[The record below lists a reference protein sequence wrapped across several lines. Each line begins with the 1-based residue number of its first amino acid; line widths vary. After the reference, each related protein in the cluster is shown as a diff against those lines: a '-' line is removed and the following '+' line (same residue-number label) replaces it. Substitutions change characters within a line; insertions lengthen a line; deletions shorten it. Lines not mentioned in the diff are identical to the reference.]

1 MDKAC
6 HISVTG
12 LVQGVGFR
20 PFVFRIAVKH
30 NLSGWVKNTN
40 ECVEIFVEG
49 PEVAINNFLDELISD
64 PPVASHIDQV
74 IPVNAEPINVKGFSI
89 TRSENTSD
97 KITGISPD
105 ICVCPDCLD
114 DIRHQPNRVNYPF
127 VNCTNCGPRFTI
139 IHDLPYD
146 RKNTSMKVFP
156 MCDSCRKEYEDV
168 KDRRFHAQPVACSVC
183 GPHYTLYT
191 GSTRIEGIE
200 KIISSTTGILMKG
213 GVMAIKGL
221 GGYHL
226 ACDATNEDAVTGLR
240 VLKNREGKPLAIMF
254 KDLATLRQYA
264 EVGEAEETSLLS
276 WKRPIVLLHPKF
288 HCLLAQGVSA
298 GLNTIGAMLPYLPFH
313 HLLFRELNIP
323 AIVLTSGNISD
334 EPILIDDRKALE
346 TFLMKTG
353 GVLTYNREIENR
365 TDDSVVRIIGNLQRV
380 FRRSRG
386 FVPET
391 VTLKLNTNGILAT
404 GAELVNTFCIGK
416 GNQAI
421 LSQYIGDLQNAE
433 TISFYEETLNKF
445 QKLFRMNPEIIA
457 ADLHPDYFTSRF
469 AESRTDLEIVR
480 VQHHHAHIASCM
492 AEHGLD
498 EPVLG
503 VAMDGTGYGTDG
515 NTWGAEFLYCDL
527 SDFTRE
533 THFEYVPLPGGDRG
547 IEEPWRM
554 AVSYLFKIFGDE
566 MVHLE
571 FPFLKKIEQEKIDF
585 ILKMIRSGIN
595 CPLVSSAG
603 RLFDAVSAML
613 DLCLYSTFSSEAP
626 MRLESI
632 IQPGCSETYPFTI
645 LETVNF
651 ELMFRGILDDIRE
664 KVNPGIISAKFH
676 NTMISVIAEV
686 IHKMKIGR
694 DCNKVVL
701 SGGTFQNKYLLEGT
715 EKILTESG
723 FEVYSH
729 RLVPTNDGGIS
740 LGQLAVAAKRRSS
753 VEAIASSLRSSQ

>member
-1 MDKAC
+1 MEKAC

-20 PFVFRIAVKH
+20 PFVYRIAVKH
-30 NLSGWVKNTN
+30 NLSGWVRNTN
-40 ECVEIFVEG
+40 ECVEIFIQG
-49 PEVAINNFLDELISD
+49 PVKSIENFLDELRSD
-64 PPVASHIDQV
+64 PPVASDIDQV
-74 IPVNAEPINVKGFSI
+74 ILVYTEPIDIHGFRI

-97 KITGISPD
+97 KITEISPD
-105 ICVCPDCLD
+105 IAVCNDCLED
-114 DIRHQPNRVNYPF
+114 MHLQPNRVNYPF

-139 IHDLPYD
+139 INDLPYD
-146 RKNTSMKVFP
+146 RKSTSMKAFQ

-183 GPHYTLYT
+183 GPHYTLYK
-191 GSTRIEGIE
+191 GSGRIEGIE
-200 KIISSTTGILMKG
+200 KIISSIAEIIIKG
-213 GVMAIKGL
+213 GIMAIKGL

-226 ACDATNEDAVTGLR
+226 ACDATNEDAVTRLR
-240 VLKNREGKPLAIMF
+240 LLKNREGKPLAVMF
-254 KDLATLRQYA
+254 RDLATLQQYA
-264 EVGEAEETSLLS
+264 EVNEAEEYRLLS
-276 WKRPIVLLHPKF
+276 WKRPIVLLQAN
-288 HCLLAQGVSA
+288 LQNSLAPGVSV

-313 HLLFRELNIP
+313 HLLFSELNIP

-334 EPILIDDRKALE
+334 EPILIDDRKALD
-346 TFLMKTG
+346 TFLLITE
-353 GVLTYNREIENR
+353 GVVAYNREIENR
-365 TDDSVVRIIGNLQRV
+365 TDDSVVRIICDSERV

-386 FVPET
+386 FAPAP
-391 VTLKLNTNGILAT
+391 VTLKLDTGGILAT

-433 TISFYEETLNKF
+433 TTSFYEETLNKF
-445 QKLFRMNPEIIA
+445 QKLFRMKPELIA
-457 ADLHPDYFTSRF
+457 TDLHPDYFTSRF
-469 AESRTDLEIVR
+469 AESRRDSLKLDR

-498 EPVLG
+498 EHVLG
-503 VAMDGTGYGTDG
+503 VAMDGTGFGTDG

-527 SDFTRE
+527 ADFTRE

-554 AVSYLFKIFGDE
+554 AVSYLFKIFGEDIY
-566 MVHLE
+566 HLE
-571 FPFLKKIEQEKIDF
+571 IPFLKKVEQEKIDF
-585 ILKMIRSGIN
+585 ILNMIRSGIN

-632 IQPGCSETYPFTI
+632 IEPGCSENYHFTI
-645 LETVNF
+645 SETVNF
-651 ELMFRGILDDIRE
+651 DLTFHGILEDIKK

-676 NTMISVIAEV
+676 NTVILVIFEV
-686 IHKMKIGR
+686 MNKMKIHHH
-694 DCNKVVL
+694 CNKVVL

-715 EKILTESG
+715 EKMLTGSG

-729 RLVPTNDGGIS
+729 HLVPTNDGGIS
-740 LGQLAVAAKRRSS
+740 LGQLAVAAKRRQLSC
-753 VEAIASSLRSSQ
+753 V

>member
-1 MDKAC
+1 MEKAC
-6 HISVTG
+6 HITVTG

-20 PFVFRIAVKH
+20 PFVYRIAVKH
-30 NLSGWVKNTN
+30 NLSGWVRNTN
-40 ECVEIFVEG
+40 ECVEIFIQG
-49 PEVAINNFLDELISD
+49 PQRSIENFLDELRSD
-64 PPVASHIDQV
+64 PPVASNIGQV
-74 IPVNAEPINVKGFSI
+74 IPVYTEPIDLHGFRI

-97 KITGISPD
+97 KITEISPD
-105 ICVCPDCLD
+105 IAVCNDCLD
-114 DIRHQPNRVNYPF
+114 DMHLQPNRVNYPF

-139 IHDLPYD
+139 INDLPYD
-146 RKNTSMKVFP
+146 RKSTSMKVFP
-156 MCDSCRKEYEDV
+156 MCDSCRREYEDV
-168 KDRRFHAQPVACSVC
+168 QDRRFHAQPVACSVC
-183 GPHYTLYT
+183 GPHYTLYIRS
-191 GSTRIEGIE
+191 GKIEGIE
-200 KIISSTTGILMKG
+200 KILATISECIMKG
-213 GVMAIKGL
+213 GIMAIKGL
-221 GGYHL
+221 GGYHI
-226 ACDATNEDAVTGLR
+226 ACDATNEDAVTKLR
-240 VLKNREGKPLAIMF
+240 LLKNREGKPLAVMF
-254 KDLATLRQYA
+254 RDLATLRQYA
-264 EVGEAEETSLLS
+264 EVNKPEERSLLS
-276 WKRPIVLLHPKF
+276 WKRPIVLLLVRHQRF
-288 HCLLAQGVSA
+288 LAPGVSV

-313 HLLFRELNIP
+313 HLLFQELKLP

-334 EPILIDDRKALE
+334 EPILIDDRKAID
-346 TFLMKTG
+346 TFLLKTE
-353 GVLTYNREIENR
+353 GVLAYNREIENR
-365 TDDSVVRIIGNLQRV
+365 TDDSVVRVIHDVERV

-386 FVPET
+386 FAPAPVI
-391 VTLKLNTNGILAT
+391 LKQDTGGILAT

-416 GNQAI
+416 GNYAI

-445 QKLFRMNPEIIA
+445 QKLFRMTPEIIA

-469 AESRTDLEIVR
+469 AESRTDSLKFVR
-480 VQHHHAHIASCM
+480 VQHHHAHIVSCM

-527 SDFTRE
+527 ADFTRD

-554 AVSYLFKIFGDE
+554 AVSYLFKIFGED

-571 FPFLKKIEQEKIDF
+571 IPFLKKIEQEKIDF

-632 IQPGCSETYPFTI
+632 IEPGCSENYPFTI
-645 LETVNF
+645 GETVNF
-651 ELMFRGILDDIRE
+651 ELTFRGILEDI
-664 KVNPGIISAKFH
+664 KQHINPGIISAKFH
-676 NTMISVIAEV
+676 NTLISVISEV
-686 IHKMKIGR
+686 VHKMKIQHN
-694 DCNKVVL
+694 CNKVVL

-715 EKILTESG
+715 ETMLTGYG

-729 RLVPTNDGGIS
+729 HLVPTNDGGIS
-740 LGQLAVAAKRRSS
+740 LGQLAVAAKRRQM
-753 VEAIASSLRSSQ
+753 AR

>member
-1 MDKAC
+1 MEKAC
-6 HISVTG
+6 HITVTG

-20 PFVFRIAVKH
+20 PFVYRIAIKH
-30 NLSGWVKNTN
+30 NLSGWVRNTN
-40 ECVEIFVEG
+40 ECVEIFIQG
-49 PEVAINNFLDELISD
+49 PQRSIENFLDELISD
-64 PPVASHIDQV
+64 PPVASNIGQV
-74 IPVNAEPINVKGFSI
+74 IPVYTEPTDLKGFRI

-97 KITGISPD
+97 KITEISPD
-105 ICVCPDCLD
+105 IAVCNDCLED
-114 DIRHQPNRVNYPF
+114 MHIQPNRVNYPF

-139 IHDLPYD
+139 INDLPYD
-146 RKNTSMKVFP
+146 RKSTSMKVFP
-156 MCDSCRKEYEDV
+156 MCDSCRREYEDIQ
-168 KDRRFHAQPVACSVC
+168 DRRFHAQPVACSVC
-183 GPHYTLYT
+183 GPHYTLYIRN
-191 GSTRIEGIE
+191 GKIEGIE
-200 KIISSTTGILMKG
+200 KILATISECIMTGGI
-213 GVMAIKGL
+213 MAIKGL
-221 GGYHL
+221 GGYHI
-226 ACDATNEDAVTGLR
+226 ACDATNENAVTRLR
-240 VLKNREGKPLAIMF
+240 LLKNREGKPLAVMF
-254 KDLATLRQYA
+254 RNLATLRQYA
-264 EVGEAEETSLLS
+264 EVSEAEERSLIS
-276 WKRPIVLLHPKF
+276 WKRPIVLLFAKRQRFLTP
-288 HCLLAQGVSA
+288 GVSV

-313 HLLFRELNIP
+313 HLLFQELKLP

-334 EPILIDDRKALE
+334 EPILIDDRKAID
-346 TFLMKTG
+346 TFLLKTG
-353 GVLTYNREIENR
+353 GVLAYNREIENR
-365 TDDSVVRIIGNLQRV
+365 TDDSVVRVINDVKRV

-386 FVPET
+386 FAPAPVI
-391 VTLKLNTNGILAT
+391 LKQDTGGILAT

-416 GNQAI
+416 GNYAI

-445 QKLFRMNPEIIA
+445 QKLFRMTPEIIA

-469 AESRTDLEIVR
+469 AESRTDSLKLVR

-527 SDFTRE
+527 ADFTRD

-554 AVSYLFKIFGDE
+554 AVSYLFKIFGEDI
-566 MVHLE
+566 VHLE
-571 FPFLKKIEQEKIDF
+571 VPFLKKIEQEKIDF

-632 IQPGCSETYPFTI
+632 IEPGCSENYPFTI
-645 LETVNF
+645 GETVNF
-651 ELMFRGILDDIRE
+651 ELTIRGILEDI
-664 KVNPGIISAKFH
+664 KQHINPGIISAKFH
-676 NTMISVIAEV
+676 NTLISVISDV
-686 IHKMKIGR
+686 IHEMKIQHN
-694 DCNKVVL
+694 CNKVVL

-715 EKILTESG
+715 EEILKESG

-729 RLVPTNDGGIS
+729 HLVPTNDGGIS
-740 LGQLAVAAKRRSS
+740 LGQLAVAAKRRQM
-753 VEAIASSLRSSQ
+753 AR

>member
-1 MDKAC
+1 MEKAC

-20 PFVFRIAVKH
+20 PFVYRIAVKH
-30 NLSGWVKNTN
+30 NLSGWVRNTN
-40 ECVEIFVEG
+40 ECVEIFIQG
-49 PEVAINNFLDELISD
+49 PVKSIENFLDELRSD
-64 PPVASHIDQV
+64 PPVASDIDQV
-74 IPVNAEPINVKGFSI
+74 ILVYTEPIDIHGFRI

-97 KITGISPD
+97 KITEISPD
-105 ICVCPDCLD
+105 IAVCNDCLED
-114 DIRHQPNRVNYPF
+114 MHLQPNRVNYPF

-139 IHDLPYD
+139 INDLPYD
-146 RKNTSMKVFP
+146 RKSTSMKAFQ

-183 GPHYTLYT
+183 GPHYTLYK
-191 GSTRIEGIE
+191 GSGRIEGIE
-200 KIISSTTGILMKG
+200 KIISSIAEIIIKG
-213 GVMAIKGL
+213 GIMAIKGL

-226 ACDATNEDAVTGLR
+226 ACDATNEDAVTRLR
-240 VLKNREGKPLAIMF
+240 LLKNREGKPLAVMF
-254 KDLATLRQYA
+254 RDLATLQQYA
-264 EVGEAEETSLLS
+264 EVNEAEEYRLLS
-276 WKRPIVLLHPKF
+276 WKRPIVLLQAN
-288 HCLLAQGVSA
+288 LQNSLAPGVSV

-313 HLLFRELNIP
+313 HLLFSELNIP

-334 EPILIDDRKALE
+334 EPILIDDRKALD
-346 TFLMKTG
+346 TFLLITE
-353 GVLTYNREIENR
+353 GVVAYNREIENR
-365 TDDSVVRIIGNLQRV
+365 TDDSVVRIICDSERV

-386 FVPET
+386 FAPAP
-391 VTLKLNTNGILAT
+391 VTLKLDTGGILAT

-433 TISFYEETLNKF
+433 TTSFYEETLNKF
-445 QKLFRMNPEIIA
+445 QKLFRMKPELIA
-457 ADLHPDYFTSRF
+457 TDLHPDYFTSRF
-469 AESRTDLEIVR
+469 AESRRDSLKLDR

-498 EPVLG
+498 EHVLG
-503 VAMDGTGYGTDG
+503 VAMDGTGFGTDG

-527 SDFTRE
+527 ADFTRE

-554 AVSYLFKIFGDE
+554 AVSYLFKIFGEDIY
-566 MVHLE
+566 HLE
-571 FPFLKKIEQEKIDF
+571 IPFLKKVEQEKIDF
-585 ILKMIRSGIN
+585 ILNMIRSGIN

-632 IQPGCSETYPFTI
+632 IEPGCSENYHFTI
-645 LETVNF
+645 SETVNF
-651 ELMFRGILDDIRE
+651 DLTFHSILEDIKK

-676 NTMISVIAEV
+676 NTVILVIFEV
-686 IHKMKIGR
+686 MNKMKIHHH
-694 DCNKVVL
+694 CNKVVL
-701 SGGTFQNKYLLEGT
+701 SGGTFQNKYLLEGI
-715 EKILTESG
+715 EKMLTGSG

-729 RLVPTNDGGIS
+729 HIVPTNDGGIS
-740 LGQLAVAAKRRSS
+740 LGQLAVATKRRQLSC
-753 VEAIASSLRSSQ
+753 V